1 MHFSIYSWGAI
12 QFSFSHFFLDRNLSL
27 STQTLFLSLKS
38 LHPLQV
44 RPNPS
49 SNHLVRPLNPS
60 FSCIHAFLDP
70 GFGFFFFFFF
80 FGVLRFLWNFWV
92 GLCWFVVICSCIA
105 SSLHYNNVS
114 CIIGL
119 CAWLKLWMLLGS
131 IGFLP
136 MMLLIFAC
144 HMFMPFSSI
153 RSFHLPFHPLLIP
166 LFHFIFSSMMRRPR
180 RTSLRTFRTV
190 VFIRNAKSFCR
201 ISPILLYL
209 KSFRLRDRSPS
220 VGNTRDV

>member
-1 MHFSIYSWGAI
+1 
-12 QFSFSHFFLDRNLSL
+12 
-27 STQTLFLSLKS
+27 
-38 LHPLQV
+38 
-44 RPNPS
+44 
-49 SNHLVRPLNPS
+49 
-60 FSCIHAFLDP
+60 
-70 GFGFFFFFFF
+70 
-80 FGVLRFLWNFWV
+80 
-92 GLCWFVVICSCIA
+92 
-105 SSLHYNNVS
+105 
-114 CIIGL
+114 
-119 CAWLKLWMLLGS
+119 MLLGS

-209 KSFRLRDRSPS
+209 KSFRLGDRSPS
-220 VGNTRDV
+220 VGNTRDVQSCSFRSFTPTCIALIPLCLVLLPHSEVYVLQLLRILYLRYYMFSAS